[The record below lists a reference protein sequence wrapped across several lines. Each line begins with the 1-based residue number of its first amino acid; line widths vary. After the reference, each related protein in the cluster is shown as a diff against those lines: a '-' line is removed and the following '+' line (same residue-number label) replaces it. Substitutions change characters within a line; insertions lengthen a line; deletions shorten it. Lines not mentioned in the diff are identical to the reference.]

1 MGGDGQT
8 VKPSCASVPRV
19 FRDPIVNMVS
29 HQKDHFTDAPWFMM
43 EVCPNKTLLSGKCI
57 QDYTVNMGCLPWWVR
72 MACCCCPTLQESIIP
87 HVSLAQ
93 EKIKLQNSK
102 FGFCWMDI
110 DFWTF
115 VKEEK
120 FAGRAILSWRRLVLW
135 LGVVCFACRVHQPI
149 LSIQTNGQ
157 IVPLGIDRW
166 AFKMSY

>member
-1 MGGDGQT
+1 MGRQWS
-8 VKPSCASVPRV
+8 PAVPV
-19 FRDPIVNMVS
+19 FRGFSGTP
-29 HQKDHFTDAPWFMM
+29 
-43 EVCPNKTLLSGKCI
+43 LSI
-57 QDYTVNMGCLPWWVR
+57 WWVTKKTILQMLLDLWWR
-72 MACCCCPTLQESIIP
+72 YVPINPPKWKMHSGLHCKYGLSTLVSVHGLLLLPNIAREYHIP